1 MADPALLHVEVR
13 KADQAVIL
21 DLQGKLAAGFGDQ
34 LLRETLDELFAEG
47 WKAVL
52 VNLTRVS
59 FIDSA
64 GLGEL
69 VAGLRR
75 AQREGVSLKL
85 LNNKA
90 GRVHETLYVSRILPL
105 FEVFESE
112 DEALAAFQERGRL

>member
-1 MADPALLHVEVR
+1 LADPALLHVEVR

-112 DEALAAFQERGRL
+112 DKALAAF